1 MRIGIPTQLSLL
13 STDVADTTDLWSQSV
28 QKTWYAE
35 DKVRWEGSIYVAA
48 QNITVTDFSPVRIDY
63 KTGDVIWCSSIDM
76 YHSKNMVV
84 KAMEGEIPKPPSLY
98 ENVDTSADH
107 TTWTERFMMIR
118 FKPYTFEFNDLQYT
132 FTPNGDNVHV
142 EIVSLP
148 PNSAINKSFDLP
160 RVTLLTSLHTVQD
173 AELANNP
180 DTGADYWTPRF
191 VFEDDTG
198 LYVRTNVDYTTA
210 PREYHYTEEVPIF
223 TDTVK
228 PSDIPAFYFLGAT
241 NDMKPFDMK
250 NYSKAAR
257 NTSMTYTIRAD
268 EPCNMFVLG
277 YVMGDTFDY
286 TIKDA
291 GGSVIASD
299 SGVVID
305 GRRDIAG
312 LISDWY
318 TTIPIYSPSTIPTNG
333 TVEVTIHGSTVELG
347 SFLVCMYGDMG
358 FTNLT
363 LQNTSK
369 DFSVFEYDAW
379 GNAEYLERARV
390 SVYNGTVDVPIE
402 KYDIVDR
409 FFTSLGRKIVVMDGS
424 DNAAN
429 ATPDS
434 VNIFAATQK
443 IGRVMNFKQNTK
455 IKYND
460 IDTMANYSF
469 TLEEIVSFLA
479 VISVS
484 VLGYLGNGGV
494 M

>member
-1 MRIGIPTQLSLL
+1 
-13 STDVADTTDLWSQSV
+13 
-28 QKTWYAE
+28 
-35 DKVRWEGSIYVAA
+35 
-48 QNITVTDFSPVRIDY
+48 
-63 KTGDVIWCSSIDM
+63 
-76 YHSKNMVV
+76 
-84 KAMEGEIPKPPSLY
+84 
-98 ENVDTSADH
+98 
-107 TTWTERFMMIR
+107 
-118 FKPYTFEFNDLQYT
+118 
-132 FTPNGDNVHV
+132 
-142 EIVSLP
+142 
-148 PNSAINKSFDLP
+148 
-160 RVTLLTSLHTVQD
+160 
-173 AELANNP
+173 
-180 DTGADYWTPRF
+180 
-191 VFEDDTG
+191 
-198 LYVRTNVDYTTA
+198 
-210 PREYHYTEEVPIF
+210 
-223 TDTVK
+223 
-228 PSDIPAFYFLGAT
+228 
-241 NDMKPFDMK
+241 
-250 NYSKAAR
+250 
-257 NTSMTYTIRAD
+257 
-268 EPCNMFVLG
+268 
-277 YVMGDTFDY
+277 
-286 TIKDA
+286 
-291 GGSVIASD
+291 
-299 SGVVID
+299 
-305 GRRDIAG
+305 
-312 LISDWY
+312 
-318 TTIPIYSPSTIPTNG
+318 
-333 TVEVTIHGSTVELG
+333 
-347 SFLVCMYGDMG
+347 MYGDMG

-484 VLGYLGNGGV
+484 ILGYLGNGGV